1 MQIKHLVTALSTA
14 PFRFIA
20 TLACLLGVSMI
31 SGPRAHA
38 EDLLPLGPRASS
50 VEVDGPEE
58 SDERVNRPLMI
69 VGATLF
75 VGSYAPSLAF
85 ATLGDWN
92 ADDALAIPV
101 AGPWMALANPENAP
115 LSKALLVNS
124 GVMQGVGVLSMA
136 LSLVIPNYGK
146 STTLRFG
153 KNEMRLS
160 PSQMA
165 RGAFGL
171 GASGSF

>member
-1 MQIKHLVTALSTA
+1 MQIKHPVTALTA
-14 PFRFIA
+14 HLRFVA
-20 TLACLLGVSMI
+20 TLACLLGMSMI
-31 SGPRAHA
+31 AGPRARA
-38 EDLLPLGPRASS
+38 EDVSTPPRAS
-50 VEVDGPEE
+50 VAVDGATE
-58 SDERVNRPLMI
+58 SEARVNRPLMI

-146 STTLRFG
+146 STTLHFG
-153 KNEMRLS
+153 KSEMRLS